1 MRETILSQSTI
12 GQNLLMENLR
22 QIGEQ
27 IKSFLDIP
35 IFKLGNKEL
44 TLWLLIYLIGLII
57 LLFYISG
64 KLKKLL
70 VEKLLARTDLDIG
83 IRQTT
88 GTIFRYLMVVVGFV
102 IILQTAGIDLTAL
115 NILAGAVG
123 IGIGFGLQNIANNFM
138 SGLIILFERPVK
150 IGDRIEIG
158 KVSGDVIHIG
168 ARSTSVLT
176 NDNITIIIPNSKFIS
191 ENVINWSRYD
201 RKVRFKIPVN
211 VAYDSDVRLVE
222 KLLLEVADEN
232 PDVLKT
238 PAPGVRFLEFGDS
251 GLLFELRAWS
261 TTLLHR
267 QGKLISSI
275 NFGIYDKFKQHKIE
289 IPFPQRELRIHGGDG
304 DVKQKLLSSDP
315 ANEAFKSDITE
326 E

>member
-1 MRETILSQSTI
+1 
-12 GQNLLMENLR
+12 MENLR
-22 QIGEQ
+22 QIGER
-27 IKSFLDIP
+27 IKGFLDIP
-35 IFKLGNKEL
+35 IFKLGEKEL
-44 TLWLLIYLIGLII
+44 TLWLLIYLIALII
-57 LLFYISG
+57 LLFYVSG
-64 KLKKLL
+64 KLKKWL

-83 IRQTT
+83 IRQAT

-102 IILQTAGIDLTAL
+102 IILQTVGIDLTAL

-138 SGLIILFERPVK
+138 SGLIILFERPIK

-158 KVSGDVIHIG
+158 NVSGDVIHIG

-191 ENVINWSRYD
+191 ENVVNWSRYD

-232 PDVLKT
+232 PDVLKN
-238 PAPGVRFLEFGDS
+238 PVPGVRFLEFGDS

-261 TTLLHR
+261 TSLLHR

-289 IPFPQRELRIHGGDG
+289 IPFPQRELHIHSGKGNL
-304 DVKQKLLSSDP
+304 QRQFLSNDP
-315 ANEAFKSDITE
+315 AAEAFETDITE

>member
-1 MRETILSQSTI
+1 
-12 GQNLLMENLR
+12 MENLR
-22 QIGEQ
+22 QISER

-35 IFKLGNKEL
+35 IFKLGDKEL
-44 TLWLLIYLIGLII
+44 TLWLLIYLFFLVI
-57 LLFYISG
+57 LLFYVSG
-64 KLKKLL
+64 KLKKWL
-70 VEKLLARTDLDIG
+70 VEKLLARTELDIG
-83 IRQTT
+83 IRQAA
-88 GTIFRYLMVVVGFV
+88 GTIFRYLMVVIGLV
-102 IILQTAGIDLTAL
+102 IILQTVGIDLTAL

-138 SGLIILFERPVK
+138 SGLIILFERPIK

-176 NDNITIIIPNSKFIS
+176 NDNITIIVPNSKFIS

-238 PAPGVRFLEFGDS
+238 PAPGVRFLEFGDY

-261 TTLLHR
+261 TSLLQR

-289 IPFPQRELRIHGGDG
+289 IPFPQQEIRIRSGEGDL
-304 DVKQKLLSSDP
+304 KQKLLSNDP
-315 ANEAFKSDITE
+315 ANQSFKSDITE

>member
-1 MRETILSQSTI
+1 
-12 GQNLLMENLR
+12 MENLR
-22 QIGEQ
+22 QISER

-35 IFKLGNKEL
+35 IFKLGDKEL
-44 TLWLLIYLIGLII
+44 TLWLLIYLFFLVI
-57 LLFYISG
+57 LLFYVSG
-64 KLKKLL
+64 KLKKWLI
-70 VEKLLARTDLDIG
+70 EKLLARTELDIG
-83 IRQTT
+83 IRQAA
-88 GTIFRYLMVVVGFV
+88 GTIFRYLMVVIGFV
-102 IILQTAGIDLTAL
+102 IILQTVGIDLTAL

-138 SGLIILFERPVK
+138 SGLIILFERPIK

-176 NDNITIIIPNSKFIS
+176 NDNITIIVPNSKFIS

-238 PAPGVRFLEFGDS
+238 PAPGVRFLEFGDY

-261 TTLLHR
+261 TSLLQR

-289 IPFPQRELRIHGGDG
+289 IPFPQQEIRIRGGEG
-304 DVKQKLLSSDP
+304 DLKLKIVPNDP
-315 ANEAFKSDITE
+315 ANQAFKSDITE

>member
-1 MRETILSQSTI
+1 
-12 GQNLLMENLR
+12 MENLR
-22 QIGEQ
+22 QIGER
-27 IKSFLDIP
+27 IKSFLDVP

-44 TLWLLIYLIGLII
+44 TLWLLVYLIVLLI
-57 LLFYISG
+57 LLFYVSG

-102 IILQTAGIDLTAL
+102 VILQTAGIDLTAL

-232 PDVLKT
+232 PDVLKN

-261 TTLLHR
+261 TSLLHR

-289 IPFPQRELRIHGGDG
+289 IPYPQRELRIRSGEGAA
-304 DVKQKLLSSDP
+304 VNNFLSRDP
-315 ANEAFKSDITE
+315 AAEAFETRTTE

>member
-1 MRETILSQSTI
+1 
-12 GQNLLMENLR
+12 MENLR
-22 QIGEQ
+22 QIGEG

-44 TLWLLIYLIGLII
+44 TLWLLIYLIALFI

-64 KLKKLL
+64 KLKKWL
-70 VEKLLARTDLDIG
+70 VEKLLARTELDVG
-83 IRQTT
+83 IRQAA
-88 GTIFRYLMVVVGFV
+88 GTIFRYLMVITGFV
-102 IILQTAGIDLTAL
+102 IILQTVGIDLTAL

-138 SGLIILFERPVK
+138 SGLIILFERPIK

-201 RKVRFKIPVN
+201 RKVRFKIPVS
-211 VAYDSDVRLVE
+211 VAYDSDVQLVE

-251 GLLFELRAWS
+251 GLRFELRAWS
-261 TTLLHR
+261 SSLLHR

-275 NFGIYDKFKQHKIE
+275 NFGIYDKFKRHNIE
-289 IPFPQRELRIHGGDG
+289 IPFPQQEIRIRSGEGNLT
-304 DVKQKLLSSDP
+304 QKYLSNDP
-315 ANEAFKSDITE
+315 ANEAYKSDIAE